1 MFGSADRTGKYTVRL
16 WQNIKM
22 AATAARRRF
31 CYASIS
37 ENVQGLK
44 LYKCTEFHAFMKK
57 RTYHLKFAT
66 CRLDHY
72 HVCPLLFFTSANQPS
87 NQSINQSIKHSS
99 VPCSPMTLLTTT
111 MCPPLLFFISGI
123 TSLIIRITP
132 KKLVSNTL
140 FISAILMLSTGP
152 TRPIPALL
160 TREREEEEGEERW
173 EGGGWEKE
181 GKERWE
187 GR

>member
-31 CYASIS
+31 CNASIS

-72 HVCPLLFFTSANQPS
+72 HVCPLLFFISANQPS
-87 NQSINQSIKHSS
+87 NQSINQPIIVPYPVVPWHCWPLWCVLPSSSSYLASPPWSSGSHRRSWSQTHSS
-99 VPCSPMTLLTTT
+99 SLLYWCFPPVPPDLYLHY
-111 MCPPLLFFISGI
+111 
-123 TSLIIRITP
+123 
-132 KKLVSNTL
+132 
-140 FISAILMLSTGP
+140 
-152 TRPIPALL
+152 
-160 TREREEEEGEERW
+160 
-173 EGGGWEKE
+173 
-181 GKERWE
+181 
-187 GR
+187 